1 MECEQSVNDCKMKL
15 SKRLRR
21 VIFGLTF
28 YSRGHI
34 QYVCLWLFFFYPPPS
49 LRVSSPSEQAVKQM
63 REAGKQMLQK
73 ITDNDEQWEKAKE
86 EVTQV
91 VAQHSD
97 TQARL
102 REQEQLTFMEEQ
114 RARVSDIMC
123 TCRLYPAWLTVCK
136 KSSRDTKMLPPV
148 LSTAPSMLHRE
159 RWKTLWKSWQSRKPS
174 CSSLRYILQL
184 FVWSSL
190 FWFIFLCFETYD

>member
-1 MECEQSVNDCKMKL
+1 
-15 SKRLRR
+15 
-21 VIFGLTF
+21 
-28 YSRGHI
+28 
-34 QYVCLWLFFFYPPPS
+34 
-49 LRVSSPSEQAVKQM
+49 
-63 REAGKQMLQK
+63 MLQK

-136 KSSRDTKMLPPV
+136 RAAEIPKCSLQCCPLLLLCSTERDGKPYGR
-148 LSTAPSMLHRE
+148 AGRAGNHRAAA
-159 RWKTLWKSWQSRKPS
+159 
-174 CSSLRYILQL
+174 
-184 FVWSSL
+184 
-190 FWFIFLCFETYD
+190 